1 MNYRKLN
8 VYIGWLAFLV
18 ATIVYFMTIEDTVS
32 LWDCG
37 EYITAAY
44 KLEVGHPPGAPL
56 FMVLGRMMSFFS
68 DPENVAVAINR
79 LSALSSSL
87 TILFM
92 FWSLTILIKKMMLK
106 TRTILSNGDKIAV
119 FGSAFIGS
127 LSYAFTES
135 FWFSAVE
142 GEVYAM
148 ASLFTA
154 LIFWAIM
161 RWDEEM
167 AMVKYGQLRVKGHS
181 PDRWIL
187 LIMFLLGLAVGVHLL
202 GILMV
207 PAIGYVI
214 YYRYGKI
221 SKQFFHI
228 YLGMWGLMTLIN
240 LLSGIQSG
248 DAPFVKTIVLFVIAG
263 GILYGIFLMAKKH
276 KWVEFVLVGLMSV
289 HVLAF
294 IQTSVIP
301 GSVATASV
309 FEVGFVNSLGMPF
322 FSGTIFFFAL
332 VIVSLVL
339 GMRYARKK
347 GNRILYTSI
356 VGLALVLI
364 GYSSFAVIV
373 IRSNANTPLDENDPE
388 NLVTLHSYLQREQY
402 GSAPIGSGQYWNSKP
417 NTTQEDFE
425 DLSPVHLRRFVV
437 VKGDKDVK
445 AFRDEKRAN
454 AYAKDLGGADVVD
467 KYYISNESI
476 RRGAVRTYEQ
486 TTVFPRM
493 YWSQDAHKVA
503 GYKRWSG
510 YDASEDKGTEIGSD
524 KQRLPTM
531 GENLTYFYNY
541 QIDWMYWRYFMWNFS
556 GRQNDIQGHG
566 NAMRGNWISG
576 FKVVDE
582 ARVGSQEHAPYFTK
596 ENPSNNMF
604 FFLPMILGLIG
615 LVFHFYRAPKDAF
628 VVFLGFLFTGLAIVV
643 YLNQKTFEPR
653 ERDYAYAGS
662 FYFFAFWIGIGAYAL
677 YEAFRSFGK
686 KEIIR
691 MGMVAGAGLLLFL
704 ILDAGADNGMA
715 GTLSWLIVAVIAAIF
730 IGAMM
735 GLKKILKKDS
745 HGAIASLFIA
755 ASVPLI
761 LGFQG
766 WDDHDRSLKTSAR
779 DLAMNYLKSCG
790 DNGILFTNGDND
802 TFPLWYM
809 QEVEGYR
816 TDIRVC
822 NLSLMQ
828 TDWYTDQMKMKAYD
842 SESLP
847 IKFTEDQILMYAGT
861 TDQVYFMD
869 LLNLIS
875 LANDPKL
882 IKEVIRLRESGNPAK
897 TRASLQQY
905 SAQASAIMGG
915 ITAVNQQATDRL
927 NTIKTRFSIIDS
939 TNIVDDI
946 YTKIQ
951 MTLEIFQ
958 AAQGQGAS
966 INAPQQ
972 TLQNLQKL
980 LMDFESSWDYANLSE
995 AMEFVRNDDN
1005 LILNEGRSLRIF
1017 PSSGFVLP
1025 VNKENAVKSGVITK
1039 AQKKDC
1045 LDELQFSFDEQF
1057 LMREQVMM
1065 LDILGNND
1073 WKRGIYFSSP
1083 GGSDVAMAIY
1093 RRGYVKQNGMAFEV
1107 SPLNAQGD
1115 RYNSEKMYKNLME
1128 VYSFGEM
1135 QNPDV
1140 LTDYYTRR
1148 HTTQYRAHFLALAE
1162 DYLSKAL
1169 MAENG
1174 TDQRGIPVANGLSK
1188 EKIADYKKKAI
1199 NLIHRSLE
1207 VMPADV
1213 VIDYGEPTDNR
1224 IPSDDYQ
1231 LPDGTTLKSIKDGD
1245 LHSYVTVLYTAGDAK
1260 GAEKLG
1266 DIIAGQLESIIAYFE
1281 KSDIKFIRSSYNR
1294 KDFYAAIHAYFV
1306 LHLSAKESGNGDGA
1320 LAKRTGKMIEHLY
1333 DKIFP
1338 SMINELKENAN
1349 YNGETSS
1356 GSMAG
1361 PNARAYRELEEYSD
1375 GIAYHFGLKEMP
1387 VPEPTTQLN
1396 GQPIPT
1402 GQGGQM
1408 SEEEIKRQ
1416 IEQMQQNLQNQGGGP
1431 LNPQ

>member
-92 FWSLTILIKKMMLK
+92 FWSLTILIKKMILK
-106 TRTILSNGDKIAV
+106 TRQVLSAGDKIAI

-167 AMVKYGQLRVKGHS
+167 AMIKYGQLRVKGYS

-214 YYRYGKI
+214 YFRYGKV
-221 SKQFFHI
+221 SKNFFHI

-248 DAPFVKTIVLFVIAG
+248 NAPFLKTMALFVIAG
-263 GILYGIFLMAKKH
+263 GILYGIFIMAKKH

-294 IQTSVIP
+294 IQNSVIP

-309 FEVGFVNSLGMPF
+309 FEVGFVNTLGMPF

-332 VIVSLVL
+332 MIISLVL

-347 GNRILYTSI
+347 GKRILYTSI
-356 VGLALVLI
+356 VGLALILI
-364 GYSSFAVIV
+364 GYGSFAVIV

-417 NTTQEDFE
+417 NTDPADFD

-437 VKGDKDVK
+437 TRGDKDVK
-445 AFRDEKRAN
+445 AFKDEKRAN
-454 AYAKDLGGADVVD
+454 EYASKLGGAVVVD
-467 KYYISNESI
+467 KYYVSNESI
-476 RRGAVRTYEQ
+476 RKSAVRTYEQ
-486 TTVFPRM
+486 KTVFPRM

-510 YDASEDKGTEIGSD
+510 YDASEDKGTELGAD

-541 QIDWMYWRYFMWNFS
+541 QVDWMYWRYFMWNFA

-566 NAMRGNWISG
+566 NAMRGNWLSG
-576 FKVVDE
+576 IAAVDE
-582 ARVGSQEHAPYFTK
+582 ARLGSQEYAPYYTK

-604 FFLPMILGLIG
+604 YFLPIILGLIG
-615 LVFHFYRAPKDAF
+615 LVFHFYRSPKDAF

-662 FYFFAFWIGIGAYAL
+662 FYFFAMWIGIGAYAL

-686 KEIIR
+686 KELIR
-691 MGMVAGAGLLLFL
+691 MGLVAGAGIVLFM
-704 ILDAGADNGMA
+704 ILDAPTDNGMA
-715 GTLSWLIVAVIAAIF
+715 GTMSWIIVAGIAAAFVGI
-730 IGAMM
+730 MM
-735 GLKKILKKDS
+735 LLRKVLKKDS
-745 HGAIASLFIA
+745 QGAVASLAIA

-816 TDIRVC
+816 TDVRVC

-869 LLNLIS
+869 LLNLFS
-875 LANDPKL
+875 LSKDPKM
-882 IKEVIRLRESGNPAK
+882 IKEVIGLRERGNPEA
-897 TRASLQQY
+897 TRAALQQY
-905 SAQASAIMGG
+905 SS
-915 ITAVNQQATDRL
+915 QATALMSGVTASNPQATSRL
-927 NTIKTRFSIIDS
+927 NTIKTRFSV
-939 TNIVDDI
+939 VDTADVVGDI
-946 YTKIQ
+946 FTKIQ
-951 MTLEIFQ
+951 MTLEVFS
-958 AAQGQGAS
+958 AAQGQNTA
-966 INAPQQ
+966 IQAPQQ
-972 TLQNLQKL
+972 TLQSLQKL
-980 LMDFESSWDYANLSE
+980 LVDFEASWDYADLEE
-995 AMEFVRNDDN
+995 AMTFVRDDAN
-1005 LILNEGRSLRIF
+1005 LIVNEGRSLRIF
-1017 PSSGFVLP
+1017 PSSGFTLP
-1025 VNKENAVKSGVITK
+1025 VNKANAVKSGVISK
-1039 AQKKDC
+1039 GQMKDC
-1045 LDELQFSFDEQF
+1045 LDEIQFNFDKQY

-1065 LDILGNND
+1065 LDIMANNK
-1073 WKRGIYFSSP
+1073 WERGIYFSSP

-1093 RRGYVKQNGMAFEV
+1093 KRGYVKQNGMAFEV
-1107 SPLNAQGD
+1107 SPLNAPGD
-1115 RYNSEKMYKNLME
+1115 RYSASMYKNLME
-1128 VYSFGEM
+1128 VYSYGDM

-1148 HTTQYRAHFLALAE
+1148 HTDQYRAHFLALAE
-1162 DYLSKAL
+1162 DYLSKA
-1169 MAENG
+1169 MNGENG
-1174 TDQRGIPVANGLSK
+1174 VDARGIPSPSKLSAK
-1188 EKIADYKKKAI
+1188 EIADYKKKAI
-1199 NLIHRSLE
+1199 NLINKSLE

-1213 VIDYGEPTDNR
+1213 VIDYGEPTDSRN
-1224 IPSDDYQ
+1224 PADDYQ
-1231 LPDGTTLKSIKDGD
+1231 LPDGTTLKSAKDGD
-1245 LHSYVTVLYTAGDAK
+1245 LHSYVTVLYSASDVK

-1266 DIIAGQLESIIAYFE
+1266 DIVAGQLESIITYFE
-1281 KSDIKFIRSSYNR
+1281 KSDVKFIRSPYNR
-1294 KDFYAAIHAYFV
+1294 KDFYSAIHAYFV
-1306 LHLSAKESGNGDGA
+1306 LHLSAKESGNGEGK
-1320 LAKRTGKMIEHLY
+1320 LAKRTGKMIEHIY
-1333 DKIFP
+1333 DKVFP
-1338 SMINELKENAN
+1338 GLINKLKEEAN

-1356 GSMAG
+1356 GSTAG
-1361 PNARAYRELEEYSD
+1361 PNARAYKELQDYSD

-1387 VPEPTTQLN
+1387 TPKPAV
-1396 GQPIPT
+1396 GQP
-1402 GQGGQM
+1402 GQPGQPGQM
-1408 SEEEIKRQ
+1408 SEEEMMKQ
-1416 IEQMQQNLQNQGGGP
+1416 IQAMQQAQQNQGGAP
-1431 LNPQ
+1431 LNQQ